1 MSVIN
6 LSPQKPVIR
15 PQSSKFTY
23 HDLNQLNDRSRSY
36 LSRLAV
42 IGHLDLNAFFAQVEQ
57 VRLNLTINDPVVC
70 VQWQAVI
77 AVSYAARKFGIK
89 RMDTI
94 KTVKEKCPNVV
105 LAHAAVYEKGSSKWK
120 YVDKLPFQGHC
131 KVSLD
136 PYRRESRKI
145 FKILSENCDLVQKA
159 SVDEGYLDF
168 GRLVYDKIRQLVPFS
183 DNPDDILPPIP
194 EDLEIEYFGKLY
206 NVNGV
211 EINDWDDVAILM
223 ASNYLF
229 NFRKQIFEKLGYT
242 TSGGVSR
249 SKNMAK
255 LAGGFLKP
263 DNQTILLN
271 SQIPNFLKNFE
282 LTEINGLGGKLGEQI
297 LSQFSVPPE
306 FNSIEYLT
314 TLPEEDVKSSEFD
327 HLYEIIRGDFRQE
340 LKDRTD
346 IKSMMSRK
354 QMMGNAP
361 LLTLFDC
368 LDWLKTFSGD
378 LCNRLE
384 DLDEE
389 FGQLTR
395 PKTISV
401 SALISGTSHSRQ
413 LAIPVQSD
421 LGKLRLILEKT
432 SVKLLLDLV
441 KSLFDIDKLNDGK
454 YKENAEINRFNK
466 VKIPPIM
473 NFAIIISSLQRL
485 DSSIDNF
492 AKKEQ
497 VNLFEKFENE
507 QKLQQQTP
515 EAQKPPEPKKKLDKE
530 FISNLFAKYEQ
541 SKSESPSPERIAKK
555 RMDTKKRVEKP
566 KKHMDTK
573 RPKYNILESLNRR
586 CKECG
591 EIFNNVQEHNDFH
604 TALQLSRESA
614 DPRK

>member
-6 LSPQKPVIR
+6 ISPNKPIIR
-15 PQSSKFTY
+15 PQPSKFTY

-36 LSRLAV
+36 QSRIAV
-42 IGHLDLNAFFAQVEQ
+42 IGHIDLNAFFAQVEQ
-57 VRLNLTINDPVVC
+57 VRLNLTMNDPVVC
-70 VQWQAVI
+70 VQWHAVI
-77 AVSYAARKFGIK
+77 AVSYAARKFGVK
-89 RMDTI
+89 RMDSI
-94 KTVKEKCPNVV
+94 KTVKEKCPNVI
-105 LAHAAVYEKGSSKWK
+105 LAHAAVYEKGSAKWK
-120 YVDKLPFQGHC
+120 YVDKLPYQGHC

-145 FKILSENCDLVQKA
+145 FKILLENCDLVQKA
-159 SVDEGYLDF
+159 SVDEGYIDF
-168 GRLVYDKIRQLVPFS
+168 GRLVYHQIRQLIPYN
-183 DNPDDILPPIP
+183 DDPDAQLPPIP
-194 EDLEIEYFGKLY
+194 EDLKIEYHGELY
-206 NVNGV
+206 QVDGV
-211 EINDWDDVAILM
+211 EVNDWDDVAILM
-223 ASNYLF
+223 ASNHLYD
-229 NFRKQIFEKLGYT
+229 FRQKIFKKLGYT

-263 DNQTILLN
+263 DNQTIILN
-271 SQIPNFLKNFE
+271 SQIPKFLKNFE

-297 LSQFSVPPE
+297 LTHFSVPPGT
-306 FNSIEYLT
+306 NSIEYLNT
-314 TLPEEDVKSSEFD
+314 IPEEQVKSSDFD

-354 QMMGNAP
+354 QMMTNAP
-361 LLTLFDC
+361 LTTLYDC

-401 SALISGTSHSRQ
+401 NALILGTSHSRQ
-413 LAIPVQSD
+413 LTIPVQSD
-421 LGKLRLILEKT
+421 LEKLRVILEKS
-432 SVKLLLDLV
+432 SVKLLLELV
-441 KSLFDIDKLNDGK
+441 KSLFDINKLNDGK

-507 QKLQQQTP
+507 QKLQKV
-515 EAQKPPEPKKKLDKE
+515 EPPKVEPKKKLDKE

-541 SKSESPSPERIAKK
+541 SKSESPSPERIN
-555 RMDTKKRVEKP
+555 KKRVEKSRKP
-566 KKHMDTK
+566 KPDIK
-573 RPKYNILESLNRR
+573 RPKYNIVESLNRR

-604 TALQLSRESA
+604 LALQMSKESA
-614 DPRK
+614 DANPRK